1 MMSKLLISGGTVVDG
16 TGAVGYP
23 ADVRVADG
31 RIAEIGPNLEPQ
43 AGERVIDAAGCHV
56 TPGFIESHTHYDG
69 TMWWQPDLDPLPGYG
84 VTTTIMGN
92 CGFSAAPI
100 SDDPAVRTEIAKIF
114 SFFEDIPEKPFL
126 STLPWD
132 WRTWSDYRRSMES
145 RLKVAANYGAF
156 VGHLALRLAVL
167 GQEAWVR
174 AATPAEIVRMAAL
187 LDDALKAG
195 AMGLSTN
202 LLDHDGAGRP
212 VPTFKADDAEW
223 TALIET
229 LARYPGVSME
239 VALDF
244 VIHMTGADSIRKLA
258 GLCDG
263 HNVRVQ
269 WAGGVPNLK
278 FQEASVAEAKAMHE
292 GFKAAGKDY
301 WAGYA
306 HVPITSVI
314 NIRASLIFAQ
324 SDEFVWHEL
333 VQADTDEKKLA
344 LLNDPDWRARA
355 RHSWDHKAVKHSP
368 FGKPEKL
375 ILLDS
380 ENGTGPVNRLV
391 VDIAAEQGVHPSDAL
406 ADWFIANGLDS
417 TIHMTPFDMIDE
429 VVVDLLHDPKSVG
442 NISDAP
448 AHGQMFCGGGYNM
461 VLLDDWVKKGRLTVE
476 EAVYIQTGKLAD
488 YFNLT
493 DRGTIAV
500 GKRADIAVFD
510 LDEVAMRDIVK
521 VRDVPN
527 GDGGMTWR
535 WTRAPAPVRLT
546 LVNGEPTFEDGSFT
560 GRYPGEFVSPTIRM
574 AAE

>member
-1 MMSKLLISGGTVVDG
+1 MERLLISGGTVVDG
-16 TGAVGYP
+16 TGKTGYR
-23 ADVRVADG
+23 ADVRVAEG
-31 RIAEIGPNLEPQ
+31 KIAEIGPNLKPQ
-43 AGERVIDAAGCHV
+43 AGERVVDAAGCLV
-56 TPGFIESHTHYDG
+56 TPGFIESHTHYDA

-84 VTTTIMGN
+84 VTTMVMGN

-100 SDDPAVRTEIAKIF
+100 SDDPKVRAEIAKIF

-126 STLPWD
+126 DKLPWD

-145 RLKVAANYGAF
+145 GLKVAANYGAF
-156 VGHLALRLAVL
+156 VGHLAIRLAAM
-167 GQEAWVR
+167 GEAAWER
-174 AATPAEIVRMAAL
+174 AATAAEIARMAAL

-202 LLDHDGAGRP
+202 LLDHDGSGRP

-229 LARYPGVSME
+229 LARYPGASME

-244 VIHMTGADSIRKLA
+244 VIHMTGAESIKKLA
-258 GLCDG
+258 KLCDG
-263 HNVRVQ
+263 HKVRVQ

-278 FQEASVAEAKAMHE
+278 FQEASVPEAKAMHAA
-292 GFKAAGKDY
+292 FKAAGKDY

-333 VQADTDEKKLA
+333 VEAESDAKRLA
-344 LLNDPDWRARA
+344 LLKDPDWRARA
-355 RHSWDHKAVKHSP
+355 RNSWDHKALKHSP
-368 FGKPEKL
+368 FGNPEKL

-380 ENGTGPVNRLV
+380 ENGTGPVNV
-391 VDIAAEQGVHPSDAL
+391 KVADIARERGIHPSDAL

-417 TIHMTPFDMIDE
+417 TIHMTPFDMIDD
-429 VVVDLLHDPKSVG
+429 VVEELLHDPRSVG

-461 VLLDDWVKKGRLTVE
+461 VLFDDWVKKGRLTVE
-476 EAVYIQTGKLAD
+476 QAVHVMTGKLAD
-488 YFNLT
+488 FFNLA
-493 DRGTIAV
+493 DRGTIVV

-527 GDGGMTWR
+527 GYGGMTWR
-535 WTRAPAPVRLT
+535 WTRPAAPMRLT
-546 LVNGEPTFEDGSFT
+546 LVNGVPTFEDGKFT
-560 GRYPGEFVSPTIRM
+560 GRFPGELVSP
-574 AAE
+574 AAG

>member
-1 MMSKLLISGGTVVDG
+1 MTRLLICGGTVIDG
-16 TGAVGYP
+16 TGRSGFR
-23 ADVRVADG
+23 ADVRIADG
-31 RIAEIGPNLEPQ
+31 KIAEIGPNLKAAPDES
-43 AGERVIDAAGCHV
+43 VFDAAGCLV

-100 SDDPAVRTEIAKIF
+100 SDDPKVRSEIARIF

-126 STLPWD
+126 NELPWD
-132 WRTWSDYRRSMES
+132 WRTWSDYRRSME
-145 RLKVAANYGAF
+145 RNLKMAANYGAF
-156 VGHLALRLAVL
+156 VCHLALRLTAM
-167 GQEAWVR
+167 GDSAWER
-174 AATPAEIVRMAAL
+174 AATPAEIAQMVAL
-187 LDDALKAG
+187 LEDALEAG

-202 LLDHDGAGRP
+202 LLDHDWAGRP

-223 TALIET
+223 IALIET
-229 LARYPGVSME
+229 LSRYPGVSME

-244 VIHMTGADSIRKLA
+244 VMHMTGAESIRRLA
-258 GLCDG
+258 KICNGYK
-263 HNVRVQ
+263 VRVQ

-278 FQEASVAEAKAMHE
+278 FQEASVSEAKAMHE
-292 GFKAAGKDY
+292 AFKAAGKDY

-324 SDEFVWHEL
+324 SDEFVWHE
-333 VQADTDEKKLA
+333 VVEADSDAKKLA
-344 LLNDPDWRARA
+344 LLRDPDWRARA
-355 RHSWDHKAVKHSP
+355 SDSWDNKALKHSP
-368 FGKPEKL
+368 FGNSEKL

-380 ENGTGPVNRLV
+380 ENGIGPVNIKVADMAR
-391 VDIAAEQGVHPSDAL
+391 ARGVHPSDAL

-429 VVVDLLHDPKSVG
+429 VTEELLHDPKSVG

-461 VLLDDWVKKGRLTVE
+461 VLFDDWVKKGRLTVE
-476 EAVYIQTGKLAD
+476 EAVHIMTGKLAD
-488 YFNLT
+488 FFNLT
-493 DRGTIAV
+493 DRGRIAV
-500 GKRADIAVFD
+500 GKRADIAVFN
-510 LDEVAMRDIVK
+510 LDEARMRDIEK

-527 GDGGMTWR
+527 GDGGITWR
-535 WTRAPAPVRLT
+535 WTRPPAPMRLT
-546 LVNGEPTFEDGSFT
+546 LVNGEATFEGGKFT
-560 GRYPGEFVSPTIRM
+560 GRFPGEMVSPTIGTSR
-574 AAE
+574 

>member
-1 MMSKLLISGGTVVDG
+1 MERLLISGGTVIDG
-16 TGAVGYP
+16 TGKPGYR
-23 ADVRVADG
+23 ADVRVAEG
-31 RIAEIGPNLEPQ
+31 KIAEIGPNLKPQ
-43 AGERVIDAAGCHV
+43 SGERVVGAVGCLV

-84 VTTTIMGN
+84 VTTMVMGN

-100 SDDPAVRTEIAKIF
+100 SDDPKVRAEIAKIF

-126 STLPWD
+126 EKLPWD
-132 WRTWSDYRRSMES
+132 WRTWSDYRKSLES
-145 RLKVAANYGAF
+145 GLKVAANYGAF
-156 VGHLALRLAVL
+156 VGHLAIRLTAM
-167 GQEAWVR
+167 GEAAWER
-174 AATPAEIVRMAAL
+174 AATPAEIARMIAL

-202 LLDHDGAGRP
+202 LLDHDGSGRP
-212 VPTFKADDAEW
+212 VPTFRADDAEW

-229 LARYPGVSME
+229 LARYPGASME

-244 VIHMTGADSIRKLA
+244 VIHMTGAKSIRKLA
-258 GLCDG
+258 ELCDG
-263 HNVRVQ
+263 HKVRVQ

-278 FQEASVAEAKAMHE
+278 FQEASVSEAKAMHAA
-292 GFKAAGKDY
+292 FKAAGKDY

-333 VQADTDEKKLA
+333 IEAESDAERLA
-344 LLNDPDWRARA
+344 LLENANWRARA
-355 RHSWDHKAVKHSP
+355 RDSWDHKALKHSP
-368 FGKPEKL
+368 FGNSEKL

-380 ENGTGPVNRLV
+380 ENGTGPVNV
-391 VDIAAEQGVHPSDAL
+391 KVADIARERGIHPSDAL

-429 VVVDLLHDPKSVG
+429 VVEELLHDPKSVG

-461 VLLDDWVKKGRLTVE
+461 VLFDDWVKKGRLTIE
-476 EAVYIQTGKLAD
+476 QAVHVMTGKLAD
-488 YFNLT
+488 FFNLG
-493 DRGTIAV
+493 DRGTIAI

-510 LDEVAMRDIVK
+510 LDEVAMRDIEK

-535 WTRAPAPVRLT
+535 WTRAPAPMRLT
-546 LVNGEPTFEDGSFT
+546 LVNGVATFEEGKFT
-560 GRYPGEFVSPTIRM
+560 GRYPGELVSPTIS
-574 AAE
+574 

>member
-1 MMSKLLISGGTVVDG
+1 MSGLLISGGTVIDG
-16 TGAVGYP
+16 TGASAHR
-23 ADVRVADG
+23 ADVRVVDG
-31 RIAEIGPNLEPQ
+31 RIAEIGPGLR
-43 AGERVIDAAGCHV
+43 AKTGERVVDATDCYV

-100 SDDPAVRTEIAKIF
+100 SDDPKVKSEIARIF

-126 STLPWD
+126 SELPWD
-132 WRTWSDYRRSMES
+132 WRSWSDYRASLERH
-145 RLKVAANYGAF
+145 LKVAANYGAF

-167 GQEAWVR
+167 GEEAWER
-174 AATPAEIVRMAAL
+174 AATPAEIARMVAL

-202 LLDHDGAGRP
+202 MLDHDGKGRP

-239 VALDF
+239 VALDT
-244 VIHMTGADSIRKLA
+244 VIHLTAESSIKRLA
-258 GLCDG
+258 KLCDG
-263 HNVRVQ
+263 HKVRVQ
-269 WAGGVPNLK
+269 WAGGVPNLQ
-278 FQEASVAEAKAMHE
+278 FQEALVEPLKALHE
-292 GFKAAGKDY
+292 GFKRDGKDY

-314 NIRASLIFAQ
+314 NIRHSLIFAQ
-324 SDEFVWHEL
+324 ADDFVWHEV

-344 LLNDPDWRARA
+344 LLKDPDWRARA
-355 RHSWDHKAVKHSP
+355 RYSWDHKALKHSP
-368 FGKPEKL
+368 FGKPENL

-380 ENGTGPVNRLV
+380 ENGVGPVNVHV
-391 VDIAAEQGVHPSDAL
+391 VDIAREKGIHPSDAL

-417 TIHMTPFDMIDE
+417 TIHMTPFGMIDD
-429 VVVDLLHDPKSVG
+429 VVADLLRDPMTVG

-461 VLLDDWVKKGRLTVE
+461 VLFDDWVKKGRLTVE
-476 EAVYIQTGKLAD
+476 EAVYIMTGKLAD

-493 DRGTIAV
+493 DRGTLAV
-500 GKRADIAVFD
+500 GKRADIAVFN
-510 LDEVAMRDIVK
+510 LDEVAMRDIKK

-535 WTRAPAPVRLT
+535 WTRPPAPVRLT
-546 LVNGEPTFEDGSFT
+546 LVNGVPTFEGGKFT
-560 GRYPGEFVSPTIRM
+560 GAFPGEMVSPTIG
-574 AAE
+574 A

>member
-1 MMSKLLISGGTVVDG
+1 MMGKFLISGGIVVDG
-16 TGAVGYP
+16 SGAPGY
-23 ADVRVADG
+23 AANVRVADG
-31 RIAEIGPNLEPQ
+31 RIAEIGPSLEPR
-43 AGERVIDAAGCHV
+43 ADERVMDATGCFV
-56 TPGFIESHTHYDG
+56 SPGFIESHTHYDG

-100 SDDPAVRTEIAKIF
+100 SDDPAVKAEIAKIF

-126 STLPWD
+126 SELPWD
-132 WRTWSDYRRSMES
+132 WRSWSDYRKSLES
-145 RLKVAANYGAF
+145 HLKVAANYGAF

-167 GQEAWVR
+167 GKEAWDR
-174 AATPAEIVRMAAL
+174 AATAAEIDRMVAL
-187 LDDALKAG
+187 LDDALRAG

-244 VIHMTGADSIRKLA
+244 VIHMTGAASIRKLA
-258 GLCDG
+258 KLCDG

-278 FQEASVAEAKAMHE
+278 FQEASVPEARAMHE
-292 GFKAAGKDY
+292 AFKAAGKDY

-324 SDEFVWHEL
+324 SDEFVWHE
-333 VQADTDEKKLA
+333 VVEADTDEKKLA
-344 LLNDPDWRARA
+344 LLKDPDWRARA
-355 RHSWDHKAVKHSP
+355 RDSWDHKAVKHSP

-391 VDIAAEQGVHPSDAL
+391 VDIAAERGIHPSDAL

-417 TIHMTPFDMIDE
+417 TIHMTPFDMIDA
-429 VVVDLLHDPKSVG
+429 VVVDLLRDPKSVG

-461 VLLDDWVKKGRLTVE
+461 VLFDDWVKKGRLTIE
-476 EAVYIQTGKLAD
+476 EAVHIQTGKLAD

-500 GKRADIAVFD
+500 GKRADITVFN
-510 LDEVAMRDIVK
+510 LDEVAMRDILK

-535 WTRAPAPVRLT
+535 WTRKPAPVRLT
-546 LVNGEPTFEDGSFT
+546 LVNGVATFEHGAFT
-560 GRYPGEFVSPTIRM
+560 GALPGEMVSPTLQ
-574 AAE
+574 

>member
-1 MMSKLLISGGTVVDG
+1 MERLLISGGTVIDG
-16 TGAVGYP
+16 TGKPGYR

-31 RIAEIGPNLEPQ
+31 RIAEIGPDLKPQ
-43 AGERVIDAAGCHV
+43 AGERVIDAAGCLV

-84 VTTTIMGN
+84 VTTMVMGN

-100 SDDPAVRTEIAKIF
+100 SDDPSVRAEIAKIF

-126 STLPWD
+126 DELPWD

-145 RLKVAANYGAF
+145 NLKIAANYGAF
-156 VGHLALRLAVL
+156 VGHLAIRLAAM
-167 GQEAWVR
+167 GEAAWER
-174 AATPAEIVRMAAL
+174 AATPAEIERMVAL
-187 LDDALKAG
+187 LDDALNAG
-195 AMGLSTN
+195 AMGLSSN

-223 TALIET
+223 DALIAT

-244 VIHMTGADSIRKLA
+244 VIHMTGAESIRRLTRI
-258 GLCDG
+258 CDRYK
-263 HNVRVQ
+263 VRVQ

-278 FQEASVAEAKAMHE
+278 FQEATVPEAKAMHTAS
-292 GFKAAGKDY
+292 KAAGKDY

-324 SDEFVWHEL
+324 SDEFVWHE
-333 VQADTDEKKLA
+333 VVEADTDAKKLA
-344 LLNDPDWRARA
+344 LLKDPDWRARA
-355 RHSWDHKAVKHSP
+355 RDSWDHKALKHSP
-368 FGKPEKL
+368 FGNSEKL

-380 ENGTGPVNRLV
+380 ENGTGPVNIKVADMAR
-391 VDIAAEQGVHPSDAL
+391 ERGVHPSDAL

-417 TIHMTPFDMIDE
+417 TIHMTPFDMIDD
-429 VVVDLLHDPKSVG
+429 VVVELLHDPKSVG

-461 VLLDDWVKKGRLTVE
+461 VLFDDWVKKGRLGLE
-476 EAVYIQTGKLAD
+476 EAVHIMTGKLAD
-488 YFNLT
+488 FFNLT
-493 DRGTIAV
+493 DRGAIAV
-500 GKRADIAVFD
+500 GKRADIAVFN
-510 LDEVAMRDIVK
+510 LDEVAMRDIEK

-535 WTRAPAPVRLT
+535 WTRPPAPMRLT
-546 LVNGEPTFEDGSFT
+546 LVNGEPTFEDGKFT
-560 GRYPGEFVSPTIRM
+560 GRFPGELVSPTLS
-574 AAE
+574 

>member
-1 MMSKLLISGGTVVDG
+1 MGKFLISGGIVVDG
-16 TGAVGYP
+16 SGAPGY
-23 ADVRVADG
+23 AANVRVADG
-31 RIAEIGPNLEPQ
+31 RIAEIGPSLEPR
-43 AGERVIDAAGCHV
+43 ADERVMDATGCFV
-56 TPGFIESHTHYDG
+56 SPGFIESHTHYDG

-100 SDDPAVRTEIAKIF
+100 SDDPAVKAEIAKIF

-126 STLPWD
+126 SELPWD
-132 WRTWSDYRRSMES
+132 WRSWSDYRKSLES
-145 RLKVAANYGAF
+145 HLKVAANYGAF

-167 GQEAWVR
+167 GKEAWDR
-174 AATPAEIVRMAAL
+174 AATAAEIDRMVAL
-187 LDDALKAG
+187 LDDALRAG

-244 VIHMTGADSIRKLA
+244 VIHMTGAASIRKLA
-258 GLCDG
+258 KLCDG

-278 FQEASVAEAKAMHE
+278 FQEASVPEARAMHE
-292 GFKAAGKDY
+292 AFKAAGKDY

-324 SDEFVWHEL
+324 SDEFVWHE
-333 VQADTDEKKLA
+333 VVEADTDEKKLA
-344 LLNDPDWRARA
+344 LLKDPDWRARA
-355 RHSWDHKAVKHSP
+355 RDSWDHKAVKHSP

-391 VDIAAEQGVHPSDAL
+391 VDIAAERGIHPSDAL

-417 TIHMTPFDMIDE
+417 TIHMTPFDMIDA
-429 VVVDLLHDPKSVG
+429 VVVDLLRDPKSVG

-461 VLLDDWVKKGRLTVE
+461 VLFDDWVKKGRLTIE
-476 EAVYIQTGKLAD
+476 EAVHIQTGKLAD

-500 GKRADIAVFD
+500 GKRADITVFN
-510 LDEVAMRDIVK
+510 LDEVAMRDILK

-535 WTRAPAPVRLT
+535 WTRKPAPVRLT
-546 LVNGEPTFEDGSFT
+546 LVNGVATFEHGAFT
-560 GRYPGEFVSPTIRM
+560 GALPGEMVSPTLQ
-574 AAE
+574 

>member
-1 MMSKLLISGGTVVDG
+1 MERLLISGGTVVDG
-16 TGAVGYP
+16 TGKPGYP
-23 ADVRVADG
+23 ADVRIADG
-31 RIAEIGPNLEPQ
+31 RIAEIGANLKAQ
-43 AGERVIDAAGCHV
+43 AGERVVDATGCLV

-100 SDDPAVRTEIAKIF
+100 SDDPSVRAEIAKIF

-126 STLPWD
+126 DELPWD

-145 RLKVAANYGAF
+145 HLKIAANYGAF
-156 VGHLALRLAVL
+156 VGHLALRLAVM
-167 GQEAWVR
+167 GNAAWER
-174 AATPAEIVRMAAL
+174 AATPAEIAKMVAL

-223 TALIET
+223 SALIAT

-244 VIHMTGADSIRKLA
+244 VIHMTGADSIRRLA
-258 GLCDG
+258 KLCDG

-278 FQEASVAEAKAMHE
+278 FQEASVPETKAMHE
-292 GFKAAGKDY
+292 AFKAAGKDY

-333 VQADTDEKKLA
+333 VEADSDDKKLA

-355 RHSWDHKAVKHSP
+355 RDSWDHKALKHSP
-368 FGKPEKL
+368 FGNSEKL

-380 ENGTGPVNRLV
+380 ENGTGPVNIKVADMARERGL
-391 VDIAAEQGVHPSDAL
+391 HPSDAL

-417 TIHMTPFDMIDE
+417 TIHMTPFDMIDD
-429 VVVDLLHDPKSVG
+429 VVADLLADPKSVG

-461 VLLDDWVKKGRLTVE
+461 VLFDDWVKTGRLTVE
-476 EAVYIQTGKLAD
+476 QAVYVMTGKLAD

-493 DRGTIAV
+493 DRGTLAV
-500 GKRADIAVFD
+500 GKRADIAVFN

-535 WTRAPAPVRLT
+535 WTRDAAPMRLT
-546 LVNGEPTFEDGSFT
+546 LVNGEPTFEGGKFT
-560 GRYPGEFVSPTIRM
+560 GRFPGQMVSPTIGG
-574 AAE
+574 